1 MRLPRPAFR
10 ASYPEWIARH
20 RLSIVA
26 GAASLAA
33 VGAAVAL
40 TLPVRTEFSQLLPER
55 EPSVLALRRLA
66 ARKVNTA
73 VIEVGIACA
82 DPEVARRFA
91 AALAPELRRLPKD
104 LVREVVVGVGPAR
117 AWVP

>member
-1 MRLPRPAFR
+1 MRLPRSAFR

-40 TLPVRTEFSQLLPER
+40 TLPVRTEFSQLLPDR
-55 EPSVLALRRLA
+55 ESCLASADDHRLDSF
-66 ARKVNTA
+66 RVT
-73 VIEVGIACA
+73 IAIHRA
-82 DPEVARRFA
+82 TPFV
-91 AALAPELRRLPKD
+91 RLHDNHGTQEPK
-104 LVREVVVGVGPAR
+104 R
-117 AWVP
+117 AHRGNQPN